1 MIIARTVAC
10 LLAGTAFLVA
20 CSKQATTSEA
30 AAKASTPPTAVS
42 VSGQAPSPQVDH
54 PCALLTNA
62 DAEAVLGKLQ
72 RPEPLQDV
80 SGGAHTCVWESE
92 SGHLTLYAA
101 GPPEAVGF
109 LQSQFGAAG
118 GSPNVAVAGVGDT
131 AGWLQAGGY
140 LLVQKG
146 GTTFVV
152 LIAGPGASLDAA
164 KSLALKVIAR
174 L

>member
-1 MIIARTVAC
+1 MDHDRLVSN
-10 LLAGTAFLVA
+10 AG
-20 CSKQATTSEA
+20 ATGTS
-30 AAKASTPPTAVS
+30 
-42 VSGQAPSPQVDH
+42 GWN
-54 PCALLTNA
+54 TN
-62 DAEAVLGKLQ
+62 
-72 RPEPLQDV
+72 
-80 SGGAHTCVWESE
+80 
-92 SGHLTLYAA
+92 
-101 GPPEAVGF
+101 
-109 LQSQFGAAG
+109 AG